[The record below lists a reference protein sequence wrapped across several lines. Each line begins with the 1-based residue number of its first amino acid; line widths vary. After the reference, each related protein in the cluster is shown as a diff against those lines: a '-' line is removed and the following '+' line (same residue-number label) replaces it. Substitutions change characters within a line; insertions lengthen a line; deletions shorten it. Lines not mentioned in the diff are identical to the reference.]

1 MRRRVKSLIKGGE
14 KKILGDNVDPRRA
27 QSSSLR
33 LERVVMLLDF
43 QLMGFPRCV
52 WRSTSLPLL
61 SLPFLSLCMTVCVR
75 VCAADRMA
83 FKAGNSW

>member
-1 MRRRVKSLIKGGE
+1 MPWSGAGE
-14 KKILGDNVDPRRA
+14 TLEENIDPWRA
-27 QSSSLR
+27 QCSSLR

-52 WRSTSLPLL
+52 WRSTSLPLP
-61 SLPFLSLCMTVCVR
+61 SPFSLCMTVC